1 MKTAKSGAK
10 KPGKISGKI
19 ILRVI
24 MFKIYLFDPLYNN
37 VLIHYWCGFYHYIV
51 RRNAPSFEIVATD
64 IFHKIID
71 TEG

>member
-1 MKTAKSGAK
+1 
-10 KPGKISGKI
+10 
-19 ILRVI
+19 
-24 MFKIYLFDPLYNN
+24 MFEIYLFDPLYNN

-51 RRNAPSFEIVATD
+51 RRNALSFEIVTTD